1 MADKTPIRLVLDGS
15 TPTGIA
21 EYQTGDTIG
30 LSFLPGSGAFT
41 IVDTSSTSATI
52 ALGETL
58 KISGSGGVTATMSGD
73 TLNIAVDGSIVTES
87 SSDTL
92 TNKTI
97 NGPDN
102 TLTNIANSSLSN
114 STISIAADSG
124 STDPVSLGETLTIS
138 GDTGITTTVGS
149 NSLSIDLDDTAVSA
163 GSYGSATAIP
173 TFTVDAQGRITAAS
187 TASISSTLTL
197 VDDSSTSATI
207 QIGSDHLALLGGTGI
222 TSTISGDTVTTAIDA
237 TVATLTGSQTLT
249 NKTLTS
255 PTINAFSGTGNGAI
269 TGTLS
274 IDNTTTD
281 DSLLLTT
288 TEASS
293 TAAPVVTFKRNS
305 GSPADSDYLG
315 QLKFKGEND
324 ADQAVTYSKITSKIQ
339 DASDGSE
346 DGLLEFAN
354 IKAGSQTIVAR
365 LKSDKLE
372 LVNSTDLEVAGN
384 ATITGNLTV
393 NGTTT
398 TVSSTNTVVSDQ
410 LFELGNGRSG
420 SASGDAGIVI
430 ERGSD
435 DNVFIGYDESADE
448 ITFGTGSF
456 TGASTGDL
464 TTTDANIR
472 AADMTATGALD
483 VSGATTLRGNVTIG
497 VNSGD
502 STEDTITVTGRF
514 ISNLEPLDNV
524 TYDLG
529 SPQRRWRDLY
539 LSGNTI
545 DLAGATISGD
555 GTGAIS
561 ISATGATLPSGSL
574 IGSNKIAAADSA
586 TGVAV
591 KDVPLFTVAGGL
603 SSAAVTF
610 TMAASS
616 NITVFN
622 SFTRADGSAQNKL
635 ALFTF

>member
-149 NSLSIDLDDTAVSA
+149 NSLSIDFDDTAVSA